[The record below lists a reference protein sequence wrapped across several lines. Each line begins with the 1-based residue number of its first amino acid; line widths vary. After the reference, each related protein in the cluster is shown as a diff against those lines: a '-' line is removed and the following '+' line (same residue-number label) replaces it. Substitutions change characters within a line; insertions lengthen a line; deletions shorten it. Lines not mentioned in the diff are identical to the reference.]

1 MSSYGISYAKAYK
14 RIKLIMVKTHNS
26 SKRLVVATHKTTNRG
41 NRMKALKEK
50 RRNNPIID
58 KIK

>member
-1 MSSYGISYAKAYK
+1 
-14 RIKLIMVKTHNS
+14 MVQTHTS
-26 SKRLVVATHKTTNRG
+26 SKWLIPATYKTTNRG

-50 RRNNPIID
+50 KTNNPIID